1 MSISLTQVTFLG
13 AMYSFIIFDN
23 YLIEILFVI
32 SDIKTTDPNLYNILT
47 SHLSAEQ
54 QKSFEEI
61 FVLADQRKA
70 AAGMFV
76 IFYLFI

>member
-1 MSISLTQVTFLG
+1 MKFC
-13 AMYSFIIFDN
+13 
-23 YLIEILFVI
+23 LF
-32 SDIKTTDPNLYNILT
+32 SDIKNTDPNLYNILT

-54 QKSFEEI
+54 QKSFEEV

-76 IFYLFI
+76 FFLSF